1 MSEKIFEKFRYFLKN
16 FRKNFDL
23 KNTKSRLFRFVLF
36 VVFVLTQG
44 KIGVL
49 ACVCVIEKINNTG
62 TLPRGHC
69 RGQIVEEI

>member
-1 MSEKIFEKFRYFLKN
+1 MSEKFFEIFWKIFEN
-16 FRKNFDL
+16 FRKNLDL
-23 KNTKSRLFRFVLF
+23 KNTKSRLFRLVLF

-62 TLPRGHC
+62 TLHFTL
-69 RGQIVEEI
+69 E